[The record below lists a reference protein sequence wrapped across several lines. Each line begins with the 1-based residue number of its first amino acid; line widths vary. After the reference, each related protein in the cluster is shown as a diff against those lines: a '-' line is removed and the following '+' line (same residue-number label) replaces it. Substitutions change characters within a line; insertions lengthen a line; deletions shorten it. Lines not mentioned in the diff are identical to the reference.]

1 MLQLNTGNLYKVL
14 KDFYTL
20 TKIRIVLFDSDFQE
34 VLSYPKSQSGFCGVL
49 RQNPKEAAKCQVSD
63 KGGCQQCA
71 CTKNLAIYRCHAG
84 LTEAV
89 MPILE
94 RDNVLGYVMFG
105 QILPGEDHLR
115 VGSRLYGL
123 YPQHIDEISK
133 IPVKTE
139 EELNAAA
146 TVLQMLTS
154 YVISNHW
161 VAPGRFEFI
170 QQLDSYIQSHI
181 SQNIVVE
188 DLCQEFHISRTRL
201 YRLSNTYLGC
211 GLAEYVRTQRILCAQ
226 QLLVQTNFPVSEIA
240 NMVGFPEY
248 NYFSRIFHQVC
259 GCSAR
264 NYRVQNSK

>member
-1 MLQLNTGNLYKVL
+1 MLQLNTGNLHKVL

-20 TKIRIVLFDSDFQE
+20 TKIRIVLFDNDFHE
-34 VLSYPKSQSGFCGVL
+34 LLAYPENQIGFCGVL
-49 RQNPKEAAKCQVSD
+49 RQNPGEALKCQMSD
-63 KGGCQQCA
+63 QGGCQQCA
-71 CTKNLAIYRCHAG
+71 RTRSLAIYRCHAG

-89 MPILE
+89 VPILD

-105 QILPGEDHLR
+105 QILPGEDYRR
-115 VGSRLYGL
+115 VGNRLRHI
-123 YPQHIDEISK
+123 YPQHEREIDA

-154 YVISNHW
+154 YVISHHW

-170 QQLDSYIQSHI
+170 QQLDIYIQEHI
-181 SQNIVVE
+181 RQDIGVE
-188 DLCQEFHISRTRL
+188 DLCREFHISRTRL
-201 YRLSNTYLGC
+201 YRLASDYLGC
-211 GLAEYVRTQRILCAQ
+211 GLAEYVRTQRILYAQ
-226 QLLVQTNFPVSEIA
+226 QLLTQTQLPISDIA

-248 NYFSRIFHQVC
+248 NYFSRIFRKVC

-264 NYRVQNSK
+264 SYRSQNKQ